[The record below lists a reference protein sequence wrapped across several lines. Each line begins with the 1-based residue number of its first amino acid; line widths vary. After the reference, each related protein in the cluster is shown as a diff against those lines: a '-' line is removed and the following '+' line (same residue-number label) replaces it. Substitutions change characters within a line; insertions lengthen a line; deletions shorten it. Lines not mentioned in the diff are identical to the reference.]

1 MPQANIF
8 DGITVVE
15 LGSSFAGPYGAKV
28 LADMG
33 ARVIKVEH
41 PKGGDASRQWGPA
54 LPDGGSAP
62 YHAVNMGKL
71 SVTADLGDARDL
83 ARLRAL
89 IVAEADVVLQNLK
102 PGAADRYGLGAAALR
117 KAAPRLIY
125 CNIGAF
131 GNAGPLGHMPGYDPL
146 MQAFSGITSLTGEQ
160 DRPPSRVG
168 VSLVDLGTG
177 MWAVIAIVAAL
188 YRRATTGTG
197 GVVDVSLLETSI
209 GWLTLA
215 LAEYGATGAAPQ
227 RNGLKGP
234 IVAPNNGFETADGVL
249 VIVAATD
256 AQFARLCAVIGR
268 AEMAEDPRFATNAG
282 RFANEIEMSRHVS
295 EVLRTDTRAAWSARL
310 NDADIPNAPVQSVAE
325 IAAHP
330 QTEALGI
337 LRLSD
342 DNPIRFV
349 GLPLSID
356 GVRPSASGHAPDL
369 GEHDQQV
376 FEFIQAETAKEKG

>member
-1 MPQANIF
+1 MPQAHIF

-15 LGSSFAGPYGAKV
+15 LGSSIAGPYAAKV

-33 ARVIKVEH
+33 ARVVKVEH

-54 LPDGGSAP
+54 LPDGGSAA

-71 SVTADLGDARDL
+71 SVTVDMTDAGDL
-83 ARLRAL
+83 ARLKAL
-89 IVAEADVVLQNLK
+89 IVDRADVVLQNLK

-117 KAAPRLIY
+117 EASPRLIY

-131 GNAGPLGHMPGYDPL
+131 GNAGPLGGLPGYDPL
-146 MQAFSGITSLTGEQ
+146 MQAFSGITSLTGER

-168 VSLVDLGTG
+168 VSLIDLGTG
-177 MWAVIAIVAAL
+177 MWAAIGIIAAL
-188 YRRATTGTG
+188 YRRAATGAG
-197 GVVDVSLLETSI
+197 AVVDVSLLETSI
-209 GWLTLA
+209 GWMTLA
-215 LAEYGATGAAPQ
+215 LSEYGATGEAPR

-234 IVAPNNGFETADGVL
+234 IVAPNNGYETADGLL
-249 VIVAATD
+249 VIVVGTD
-256 AQFARLCAVIGR
+256 AQFARLCAVLGD
-268 AEMAEDPRFATNAG
+268 ADMAGDPRFATTAD
-282 RFANEIEMSRHVS
+282 RFANEAEMSRRITGI
-295 EVLRTDTRAAWSARL
+295 LRADTRDAWSARL
-310 NDADIPNAPVQSVAE
+310 NEAGIPNAPVQSVAE

-337 LRLSD
+337 LRMSD

-349 GLPLSID
+349 GLPLGID
-356 GVRPSASGHAPDL
+356 GVRPRAGGHAPDL

-376 FEFIQAETAKEKG
+376 FAFMRNDTETKGV